1 MGKLLFFNLLANF
14 AALIQNVYAS
24 KLLCRGVAR
33 GGQRP
38 PQEFGRSANPI
49 QTRASDYAP
58 HTTASPPFPIQKA
71 IYTSVMSDLV

>member
-33 GGQRP
+33 GGQRSPRSLVDQQTLFKPGRQIMPLTLLPAP
-38 PQEFGRSANPI
+38 P
-49 QTRASDYAP
+49 
-58 HTTASPPFPIQKA
+58 PIQKA